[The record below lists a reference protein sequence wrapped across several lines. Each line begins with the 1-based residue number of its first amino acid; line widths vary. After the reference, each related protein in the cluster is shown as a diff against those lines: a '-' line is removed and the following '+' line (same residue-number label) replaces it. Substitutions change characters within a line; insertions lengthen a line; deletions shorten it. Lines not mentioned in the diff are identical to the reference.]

1 VVDTARVLSS
11 RTLLGCCCCCSVKL
25 SNLQLCAVPDANTAV
40 PLARHNPQAAV
51 PKVLTLSDAI
61 IAQRLA
67 ALAQLAPGEL
77 TAAELL
83 NSAPVLL
90 THDAAKL
97 SAQLCALQRA
107 FPEHCAVQLVRA
119 APMLLAVSMATTAA
133 KAAVWQR
140 VVGAQEQW
148 CTLLREQ
155 PQVLCWGL
163 GRAARVVHIQQLQ
176 QRAASSSSSSRSD
189 SDSGSDADSSADT
202 HSSSSSTS
210 SSSVTSS
217 SLGGSAAAAATATA
231 VPMHMPLQQ
240 QQQQQQLTAEQIHD
254 VVQCSCADFLQ
265 GQWGAG
271 YPAYIAAVQQ
281 SLTAAIEST
290 TTLPTLPQPRQQ
302 QQRDAALHSAA
313 DNDIA
318 ADVHAREQA
327 VGALLKAA
335 VQQLGA
341 ATAVELLAS
350 PS

>member
-1 VVDTARVLSS
+1 MRFSCALLLLLSTS
-11 RTLLGCCCCCSVKL
+11 VERAVICSYLMLLLFLYCIFGAS
-25 SNLQLCAVPDANTAV
+25 Q
-40 PLARHNPQAAV
+40 PQAAV
-51 PKVLTLSDAI
+51 PKVLTLSDAV

-67 ALAQLAPGEL
+67 ALAQLAPDEL
-77 TAAELL
+77 AAAELL

-97 SAQLCALQRA
+97 SAQLQALQSA

-140 VVGAQEQW
+140 VVGTQERW

-176 QRAASSSSSSRSD
+176 QRAARSSSSSSGSE
-189 SDSGSDADSSADT
+189 SDSGSGSGADSTADSQ
-202 HSSSSSTS
+202 SSSS

-217 SLGGSAAAAATATA
+217 SIDGSAAAAAATATA
-231 VPMHMPLQQ
+231 AAAVPVQMPLQQ
-240 QQQQQQLTAEQIHD
+240 QQQQLTAKQIHD

-271 YPAYIAAVQQ
+271 YPAYLAAVQQ

-290 TTLPTLPQPRQQ
+290 TVLPALPQQQHQQ

-313 DNDIA
+313 DCDVA
-318 ADVHAREQA
+318 ADVHASEQA
-327 VGALLKAA
+327 VGVLLKAA

-341 ATAVELLAS
+341 AAAVELLAS